1 MLSYFGQEIRFI
13 IMNFKDFD
21 RFVTEIFCSELL
33 QIFMVPLD
41 FLAEDYTLRALP

>member
-13 IMNFKDFD
+13 IMNFKNFD
-21 RFVTEIFCSELL
+21 RFVTKIFCLELL
-33 QIFMVPLD
+33 QLFMVPLD